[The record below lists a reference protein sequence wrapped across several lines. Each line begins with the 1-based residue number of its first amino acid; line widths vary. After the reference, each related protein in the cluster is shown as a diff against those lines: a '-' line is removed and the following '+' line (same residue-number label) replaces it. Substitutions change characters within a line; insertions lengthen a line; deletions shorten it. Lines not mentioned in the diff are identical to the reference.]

1 MALIWKSETDDGMDD
16 WSAATVGEIEM
27 VAGKDLADK
36 RPDYAEL
43 AKADAEI
50 PTIVLNR
57 TYSPLK
63 AYVQAR
69 AVELTDEGKEQSRDR
84 YAVGVGVALLVLD
97 QQARKAEKAGA
108 VSRVDCRLILILAV
122 SLDGTGRFTRPV
134 SHQQRAW
141 SYWYLAGPAV
151 LGSSGVASRHLSS
164 AIRTACLPAG
174 SPLTTLPAIHDPL
187 GGTCSPRPSAIPG

>member
-108 VSRVDCRLILILAV
+108 VSRVDCRLIRMRTAV
-122 SLDGTGRFTRPV
+122 SLEGTGCFTT
-134 SHQQRAW
+134 
-141 SYWYLAGPAV
+141 
-151 LGSSGVASRHLSS
+151 SSFAPTTTPG
-164 AIRTACLPAG
+164 TTG
-174 SPLTTLPAIHDPL
+174 TSPDPQ
-187 GGTCSPRPSAIPG
+187 